1 MIKFFRKIRQGLLT
15 ENKVNKY
22 FLYAIG
28 EIILVIIGILIA
40 LYINNRNEVRI
51 IENKYI
57 SNLQQ
62 VQNELEVN
70 IENTT
75 KGINYYLNKM
85 ANIGTVMHDTLTI
98 ESYIID
104 MNNPNSK
111 PSEGNG
117 LNYIIFNT
125 TQVNILNN
133 SFIKLNQNT
142 DKLPSD
148 YYSIQEVLNKVYSH
162 HRTSVL
168 DWNFKLLDLENSNIA
183 KFSDNYIWFN
193 KVYYFEKSN
202 LDAFKYFV
210 NNPIYKNYVS
220 QYYFLGLEHFEA
232 IKKYR
237 KEAIEAYLL
246 ISEGFQLNRETDS
259 ISKNF
264 LGNNKTLNCYVGTY
278 SFDANTSC
286 EIAVD
291 DTKLYLI
298 DNHVSMELL
307 KLSQTKFVAADHDFS
322 ITFDDTYNCETAS
335 FVWQSEG
342 QTFKFVID

>member
-1 MIKFFRKIRQGLLT
+1 MIKLFRKIRQRLLT
-15 ENKVNKY
+15 ENKFSKY
-22 FLYAIG
+22 LLYAIG
-28 EIILVIIGILIA
+28 EILLVIIGILIA

-98 ESYIID
+98 ESYNID
-104 MNNPNSK
+104 MNSPNSK

-117 LNYIIFNT
+117 LNYIIFNS

-148 YYSIQEVLNKVYSH
+148 YYAIQEDLNKVYSH

-168 DWNFKLLDLENSNIA
+168 DWNTKLLDLENSNIA

-202 LDAFKYFV
+202 LDAFEYFV

-220 QYYFLGLEHFEA
+220 QYYFLALEHFEA

-246 ISEGFQLNRETDS
+246 VSEVLQLNRETDS

-264 LGNNKTLNCYVGTY
+264 LVNNKTFNCYVGTY
-278 SFDANTSC
+278 TFDANTSC
-286 EIAVD
+286 KIVVD
-291 DTKLYLI
+291 DNKLYLI
-298 DNHVSMELL
+298 DNNLSAEFL
-307 KLSQTKFVAADHDFS
+307 KLSQTKFVAVDHDFS
-322 ITFDDTYNCETAS
+322 ITFDDTHNCETAS
-335 FVWQSEG
+335 FIWQQDGKS
-342 QTFKFVID
+342 FKFVK